1 MPSRHL
7 DVVQGCS
14 LRGLTEKGQI
24 ITFLLSKYSTQFET
38 GQSICLVNLGKQI
51 VPQIQESTAQQLLFN
66 GVKLG
71 LVSDSVHLVLN
82 LA

>member
-1 MPSRHL
+1 MPNRHL

-38 GQSICLVNLGKQI
+38 GQSICLVNLGNK
-51 VPQIQESTAQQLLFN
+51 
-66 GVKLG
+66 
-71 LVSDSVHLVLN
+71 
-82 LA
+82 